1 MSVPPPGSLSSQ
13 ALVTNEV
20 AGLRRLANLMIVAQ
34 TTEDITGAEML
45 AAVQD
50 LAPTARRAIRS
61 FAKAAIDGEYD
72 VDGTWVDPGRGTTPL
87 RLTQRAARRLTDAAA
102 MATEE
107 ITKASM
113 SGAIDG
119 WEWSTSTIKFRPAV
133 GSRFRAHV
141 PERLANEAARL
152 GAQRDLQLDVLF
164 TVVTKYGAGSD
175 RPTGRGY
182 TVERIAPSKTSDTPP
197 F

>member
-1 MSVPPPGSLSSQ
+1 M
-13 ALVTNEV
+13 
-20 AGLRRLANLMIVAQ
+20 NLMIVAQ
-34 TTEDITGAEML
+34 TTEDISGAEML

-50 LAPTARRAIRS
+50 LAPAARRALSS
-61 FAKAAIDGEYD
+61 FARAAIEGEYD
-72 VDGTWVDPGRGTTPL
+72 VEGTWVDPGRGTSRL
-87 RLTQRAARRLTDAAA
+87 RLTQRAARRLTDAAS

-107 ITKASM
+107 VTTASM
-113 SGAIDG
+113 SGIIDG
-119 WEWSTSTIKFRPAV
+119 WEWSSSTIKFRPVV
-133 GSRFRAHV
+133 GSRFRAYV

-152 GAQRDLQLDVLF
+152 GAQRDLQLDVVF

-182 TVERIAPSKTSDTPP
+182 TVERLTPAQPSDAPS